1 MNILKHN
8 GREYTCSNGHTYSRI
23 DWALVNAKWMLDMP
37 IVEVMVMDP
46 GCSDHSPLS
55 LLLAQEEDKR
65 PKPFRFLNHLVKHK
79 KFHENLHNTEFRGV
93 DDKIKECRQK
103 MIDLQSTMKQPG
115 QPMSSVEEE
124 KELKIRLEKWILVE
138 ECIAKQKSKVQWLQL
153 GDGNTTYFHACL
165 KNRYAKNGIT
175 SLNINEGVVV
185 TKRCEIEREI
195 LNFYK

>member
-1 MNILKHN
+1 MGDFNAIYREEDRMIGAQVYEAKIKDFSTFIEDTSMNILKHN

-79 KFHENLHNTEFRGV
+79 KFHEV
-93 DDKIKECRQK
+93 
-103 MIDLQSTMKQPG
+103 LQQHGGGAT
-115 QPMSSVEEE
+115 
-124 KELKIRLEKWILVE
+124 LKVVW
-138 ECIAKQKSKVQWLQL
+138 Q
-153 GDGNTTYFHACL
+153 
-165 KNRYAKNGIT
+165 RYDR
-175 SLNINEGVVV
+175 S
-185 TKRCEIEREI
+185 
-195 LNFYK
+195 